1 VISTRRKAE
10 RELLIARRLATLQS
24 RGRHDAIRE
33 ELTAGLNQHVTR
45 VLKRRAFLPL
55 VPATLNCAGEH
66 GDQLHLG
73 QQFQVQVESNDQDVF
88 VQPKSSRQLQ
98 ENKTLSGHS

>member
-45 VLKRRAFLPL
+45 ALKRR

-88 VQPKSSRQLQ
+88 VQAKSSRQLQ